1 MSSQFQF
8 QTCIIIA
15 LELLFQANMFICK
28 STLDNKEVPNSE
40 LLPSNQ
46 EEPWANQGAV
56 ISGLH
61 LIMGHIP

>member
-1 MSSQFQF
+1 M
-8 QTCIIIA
+8 A
-15 LELLFQANMFICK
+15 LELLFQANRFVCK